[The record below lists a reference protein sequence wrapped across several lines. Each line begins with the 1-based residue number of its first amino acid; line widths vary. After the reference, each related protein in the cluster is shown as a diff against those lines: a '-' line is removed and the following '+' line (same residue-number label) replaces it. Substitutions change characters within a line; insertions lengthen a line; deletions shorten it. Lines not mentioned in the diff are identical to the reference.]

1 MEQRKILNHS
11 PIFNAL
17 NPKKYFRLSTFVF
30 LPFTVLCSFIFISC
44 GIYSFKD
51 TSIDYNKIKTI
62 NIKFVENKAR
72 YVNPQLSP
80 RLTDNLQRKVSNST
94 KLVRT
99 NNEDANLVVS
109 STVTDYSVTTA
120 AITTQQATANRLTI
134 TVHVLVKNNVDNKE
148 QEFDVSRNFDFAASL
163 SLQQAET
170 QLQDEILRNLT
181 DEIFNHLFS
190 NW

>member
-1 MEQRKILNHS
+1 M
-11 PIFNAL
+11 
-17 NPKKYFRLSTFVF
+17 
-30 LPFTVLCSFIFISC
+30 
-44 GIYSFKD
+44 
-51 TSIDYNKIKTI
+51 
-62 NIKFVENKAR
+62 
-72 YVNPQLSP
+72 
-80 RLTDNLQRKVSNST
+80 
-94 KLVRT
+94 RT

-170 QLQDEILRNLT
+170 QLQDEILR
-181 DEIFNHLFS
+181 
-190 NW
+190 